1 MDSAASPPPATIR
14 SWPPLIQWLLL
25 ILGSGILAVV
35 FEAIG
40 MPATFLLA
48 PMIAGIAAGALGATI
63 ALPRMAFNAGQAV
76 LGILVATSLS
86 PELVASFVSHWALFL
101 VVVLSTLCAS
111 SLSGYLISRWGI
123 MPGTSGVWGSA
134 PGAST
139 AMVLMAEAFGADTRL
154 VAFMQYFRVVIV
166 TIVAALVARFFVDT
180 SAVVVAPLP
189 WFPPLDLHAF
199 GATLIVAAV
208 GAIIG
213 KLARLPSP
221 FFLGAM
227 ILGIALE
234 FSGFATFQLPRWLL
248 ALSYPMIGWTI
259 GLKFTRPILRH
270 VLRIVPQITGFILI
284 LVLFCGGLAMI
295 LVVFVKIDPL
305 TAYLATSPGGMDS
318 VAIIAAASQNV
329 NLSFVMSVQ
338 MLRFLIV
345 LLFGP
350 ALARLV
356 ARLVTRRSPQL
367 GI

>member
-1 MDSAASPPPATIR
+1 MSKVQSQPPAGFGA
-14 SWPPLIQWLLL
+14 WPPFLQWLLL
-25 ILGSGILAVV
+25 IAGSVLLVFV

-48 PMIAGIAAGALGATI
+48 PMIAGIVAGALGATI
-63 ALPRMAFNAGQAV
+63 ALPRFAFNAGQAV
-76 LGILVATSLS
+76 LGILVAASIS
-86 PELVASFVSHWALFL
+86 PDLVGSFLSHWTLFL
-101 VVVLSTLCAS
+101 FVVLSTLCAS

-134 PGAST
+134 PGAAT

-166 TIVAALVARFFVDT
+166 TVVAALVARFFVDT
-180 SAVVVAPLP
+180 SAVVAAPIP
-189 WFPPLDLHAF
+189 WFPPLDPLAF
-199 GATLIVAAV
+199 GSTLLVAAV
-208 GAIIG
+208 GATLG
-213 KLARLPSP
+213 MLARLPSP

-227 ILGIALE
+227 VLGIVLE
-234 FSGFATFQLPRWLL
+234 FSGLATFQLPQWLL

-259 GLKFTRPILRH
+259 GLKFTRPILHH
-270 VLRIVPQITGFILI
+270 VFRILPQIAGFILV
-284 LVLFCGGLAMI
+284 LVLFCGGLAAL
-295 LVVFVKIDPL
+295 LVIFTDIDPL

-318 VAIIAAASQNV
+318 VAIIAAASKNV

-350 ALARLV
+350 ALSRLV
-356 ARLVTRRSPQL
+356 AKLVTRRTV
-367 GI
+367 

>member
-1 MDSAASPPPATIR
+1 
-14 SWPPLIQWLLL
+14 LLQWVLL
-25 ILGSGILAVV
+25 ILLSACLVV
-35 FEAIG
+35 LFEIVG

-48 PMIAGIAAGALGATI
+48 PMIAGIAAGAYGATI
-63 ALPRMAFNAGQAV
+63 APPPVAFNAGQAV
-76 LGILVATSLS
+76 LGILVASSLS
-86 PELVASFVSHWALFL
+86 PELVASFLSHWVLFL
-101 VVVLSTLCAS
+101 MVVLATIFAS
-111 SLSGYLISRWGI
+111 SISGYLISRWKI

-134 PGAST
+134 PGAAT

-166 TIVAALVARFFVDT
+166 TVVAALVARFFVDT
-180 SAVVVAPLP
+180 SAVVAAPVP
-189 WFPPLDLHAF
+189 WFPPLDPTAF
-199 GATLIVAAV
+199 GATLLVAAV
-208 GAIIG
+208 GATLG
-213 KLARLPSP
+213 MLVRLPSP

-234 FSGFATFQLPRWLL
+234 FAGLVTFQLPQWLL

-270 VLRIVPQITGFILI
+270 VLSIVPQITGFILV
-284 LVLFCGGLAMI
+284 LVLFCGGLAAL
-295 LVVFVKIDPL
+295 LVVFLDVDPL

-338 MLRFLIV
+338 MLRFMIV

-350 ALARLV
+350 ALSRLV
-356 ARLVTRRSPQL
+356 ARLVTRSTA
-367 GI
+367 